1 LFPRLI
7 SDAKGQ
13 ESPAPSTGRQVTL
26 ARAQPGA
33 TALEEA
39 GIAAGPVLQ
48 AVLWSA
54 ELPIYVVAP
63 DGRLAYANQACRA
76 LLGPA
81 QGSDVGVAVTTLPAI
96 AEAFERVAA
105 GAAEFATT
113 QSFQIHGQLRHFTGR
128 HRRVVDEAGA
138 LAAVVGFYDDVTDHR
153 LAEQRAA
160 EVEER
165 YEELA
170 RSISDWIWETDAEL
184 NLTYASL
191 SIAKVVGLPPER
203 LKGRPLF
210 GFGVFEE
217 AGLELRPVA
226 KLVEARIP
234 FRNRRFVVNRMRGA
248 APSYVQL
255 SGLPQFDSTNGQF
268 RGYRG
273 IGIDVTSTV
282 LAERE
287 RIAGRQALSRANEE
301 LRQQGQ
307 RLELALGQA
316 QIAATAKSQFL
327 ARMSHELRTPLNAI
341 IGFSEAAEQRIF
353 GALSDRYADYF
364 GNILRAGRHLLTLV
378 SDILEA
384 SRLDAGKLWLAADAV
399 RLSDLVRG
407 AAGLVDARAAAKPV
421 RIAAGAVPEGWS
433 VRVDPMRTQ
442 QILVNL
448 LDNAIKFS
456 QPGGC
461 TAIDCQLGPDGT
473 IDVVVTDDGIGIP
486 VAQQD
491 LIFEHFHQITEDS
504 RLAGP
509 GGVGLGLTL
518 SRQIARM
525 MGGDI
530 LLESEPGHG
539 SRFTVRLPRAG

>member
-1 LFPRLI
+1 MCSSR
-7 SDAKGQ
+7 
-13 ESPAPSTGRQVTL
+13 
-26 ARAQPGA
+26 
-33 TALEEA
+33 
-39 GIAAGPVLQ
+39 
-48 AVLWSA
+48 
-54 ELPIYVVAP
+54 
-63 DGRLAYANQACRA
+63 ACR
-76 LLGPA
+76 
-81 QGSDVGVAVTTLPAI
+81 S
-96 AEAFERVAA
+96 
-105 GAAEFATT
+105 
-113 QSFQIHGQLRHFTGR
+113 S
-128 HRRVVDEAGA
+128 
-138 LAAVVGFYDDVTDHR
+138 
-153 LAEQRAA
+153 
-160 EVEER
+160 
-165 YEELA
+165 
-170 RSISDWIWETDAEL
+170 
-184 NLTYASL
+184 N
-191 SIAKVVGLPPER
+191 
-203 LKGRPLF
+203 
-210 GFGVFEE
+210 
-217 AGLELRPVA
+217 
-226 KLVEARIP
+226 
-234 FRNRRFVVNRMRGA
+234 
-248 APSYVQL
+248 
-255 SGLPQFDSTNGQF
+255 STNGQF

-287 RIAGRQALSRANEE
+287 RIAGREALSRANEE

-384 SRLDAGKLWLAADAV
+384 SRLDAGKLWLEADAV

-407 AAGLVDARAAAKPV
+407 AAGLVDARAAAKSV
-421 RIAAGAVPEGWS
+421 RIAAAAVPEGWS
-433 VRVDPMRTQ
+433 VRADPMRTQ

-456 QPGGC
+456 QPGGR
-461 TAIDCQLGPDGT
+461 TAIDCQLGPDGM

-486 VAQQD
+486 AAQQD
-491 LIFEHFHQITEDS
+491 LVFEHFHQITEDS

-530 LLESEPGHG
+530 LLESEPGRG